1 MSAGNLNEGEL
12 TDAGSGGAAAA
23 GIIELE
29 HELQEDTA
37 AHETLGR
44 TRSETSS
51 AGGSERSLKFQAD
64 ERSLKFQAD
73 ERSLKFQADERHHNH
88 YYSTASCHH
97 PSRTE
102 GRYGWPTRIGFGVSI
117 GAWLTGLLWMV
128 LRSPLLA
135 VFLTGVALGLCILEN
150 CWLSEVTRARA
161 DEIAELEK
169 QVVVLRSTIH
179 GMSLYNHGLE
189 AEHRRA
195 AFRGRL
201 SRGLSVSSL

>member
-1 MSAGNLNEGEL
+1 MSAG
-12 TDAGSGGAAAA
+12 SCGAAA
-23 GIIELE
+23 GIELE

-64 ERSLKFQAD
+64 EQR
-73 ERSLKFQADERHHNH
+73 HNH

-97 PSRTE
+97 PGRTE

-161 DEIAELEK
+161 DEIVELEK
-169 QVVVLRSTIH
+169 QVVVLKSTIH

-189 AEHRRA
+189 VEHRRA

-201 SRGLSVSSL
+201 SRGHSVSSL